1 MVGSRVGQTHARM
14 QPMSSLLRRAFS
26 RLLES
31 TPNYVEVTAVLAVA
45 LIGRILLLPN
55 LWKGAIQ
62 ACVAAALLVSVF
74 LYACVDKGNL
84 FTYLGWVR
92 LRHRLWWLYAL
103 TGGLLGALVVIWI
116 VRVAGLSLGTD
127 APGKLLYG
135 VTVGPIVE
143 EVVFR
148 GAAFSVIYVTASS
161 ISGLAQWRI
170 TLSVTVS
177 SLLFAFAHTTIIGIR
192 GWCSSAWARC
202 TRSCG
207 GDPIQLRPQL
217 SCTLHTT
224 R

>member
-1 MVGSRVGQTHARM
+1 
-14 QPMSSLLRRAFS
+14 
-26 RLLES
+26 
-31 TPNYVEVTAVLAVA
+31 
-45 LIGRILLLPN
+45 LLLPN
-55 LWKGAIQ
+55 LWKGGSQ

-116 VRVAGLSLGTD
+116 VRVAGLSPGTD

-161 ISGLAQWRI
+161 ISGLARWR
-170 TLSVTVS
+170 TALSVTVS
-177 SLLFAFAHTTIIGIR
+177 SLLFAFAHDDYRHSVAGVLWHGHVVRAPAVAIQFNCDRSSHARYIQRGDRIGDASGLVRFDRVSNLFYTFITHFQPPCQR
-192 GWCSSAWARC
+192 GR
-202 TRSCG
+202 
-207 GDPIQLRPQL
+207 
-217 SCTLHTT
+217 
-224 R
+224 